1 MLRKKGRYILAL
13 LIILFIWSYFHKKSE
28 FKKLLTNN
36 LNTLIDSIRVQ
47 DYFKISNQLDSN
59 NSKIIPLDKIKE
71 FSQNLQIDSGFKL
84 KIDDYEDN
92 KLIGKIKD
100 NSKEH
105 NFTILYKEENNT
117 IKYSYIKIDNNELK
131 APILQFPIKE

>member
-13 LIILFIWSYFHKKSE
+13 LIIFFIWSYFHKKSE

-59 NSKIIPLDKIKE
+59 NSKVITLDKIKE

-84 KIDDYEDN
+84 KIDDYKDS

-100 NSKEH
+100 NSKEY

-131 APILQFPIKE
+131 APALQFPIKE

>member
-1 MLRKKGRYILAL
+1 LLRKKGRYILAL

-59 NSKIIPLDKIKE
+59 NSKVITLDKIKE

>member
-59 NSKIIPLDKIKE
+59 NSKVITLDKIKE